1 MGESRNANPGP
12 AAPAQKPRD
21 RRWQG
26 AALVV
31 LAGGFVLWIAS
42 ERWRNAHF
50 DWSAFAA
57 SFLKLDWCWVTAAA
71 ALGLLS
77 YYGRALRWAVMLK
90 PLRPRASVW
99 GLFGATA
106 IGFMSIVLLG
116 RPGEFVRPYLI
127 SIKERVPFS
136 SQMAAWFLERICDL
150 LAVLVLFGVALIEI
164 DSSRAGLSP
173 KLAWVFQ
180 TGGYILGILG
190 AVCVVILVMLSRF
203 SGTMRKRLVEGLS
216 FLPPRYHEKTER
228 IVTAFIEGTA
238 AMQDNA
244 SAFWLFFYTIAEWTV
259 IVLCF
264 LCLFRAY
271 GAAAPFGLRD
281 VLIFQGFVSFG
292 SILQIPGLGGG
303 VQIASIVVLTEM
315 FHLPLALATGMA
327 IMIWFISFLV
337 IVPPGV
343 LLACHEGLNWRKLR
357 ELKKR
362 AEACAAPAAAP
373 CPGAENGGI

>member
-1 MGESRNANPGP
+1 MGESRNVNPAP
-12 AAPAQKPRD
+12 AAASQKSRN
-21 RRWQG
+21 RKWQG
-26 AALVV
+26 AVLVV
-31 LAGGFVLWIAS
+31 LAAGFALWIAS
-42 ERWRNAHF
+42 ERWWNAHF
-50 DWSAFAA
+50 DWPAFAA
-57 SFLKLDWCWVTAAA
+57 SFLKLDWRWVMAAA

-90 PLRPRASVW
+90 PLRPQASVW
-99 GLFGATA
+99 GLFEATA

-150 LAVLVLFGVALIEI
+150 LAVLVLFGIALTQI
-164 DSSRAGLSP
+164 DSSRAGVSP
-173 KLAWVFQ
+173 KLAWIFE
-180 TGGYILGILG
+180 TGGYMLGIVG
-190 AVCVVILVMLSRF
+190 ALCVVILVMLGRF
-203 SGTMRKRLVEGLS
+203 SGTMRKRLLDGLS
-216 FLPPRYHEKTER
+216 FLPPRYHEKTDR
-228 IVTAFIEGTA
+228 IVTAFIDGTA
-238 AMQDNA
+238 AMQDNT
-244 SAFWLFFYTIAEWTV
+244 SAFRLFFYTVAEWTL

-264 LCLFRAY
+264 LALFRAY
-271 GAAAPFGLRD
+271 GPAAPFGLRD

-327 IMIWFISFLV
+327 IMIWFVSFLV

-357 ELKKR
+357 ELKKQ
-362 AEACAAPAAAP
+362 AEACAGPAAAA
-373 CPGAENGGI
+373 PGAESEGI